1 MVAAKIVVDNANK
14 LEDPLQPFPV
24 FRKFSKNNVEVELSV
39 SKVANLHADVIDW
52 IFNLTKKNMFEK
64 YVWWYYAHI

>member
-1 MVAAKIVVDNANK
+1 MKLVAAKIVVDNANK

-64 YVWWYYAHI
+64 YV